1 MKWFA
6 LSVAVGVVFGMFTE
20 VWRAY
25 REGHGGSRGG
35 RAEL

>member
-1 MKWFA
+1 MKWLA
-6 LSVAVGVVFGMFTE
+6 LSVVVGGVFGMFTE

-25 REGHGGSRGG
+25 REGHNGTRGG